1 MFLIIRSTEYFYKI
15 QRHKFELENNK
26 KMFLLLLNILIK
38 TKKFKTFQIGELNQ

>member
-26 KMFLLLLNILIK
+26 KMFL
-38 TKKFKTFQIGELNQ
+38 